1 MEDTLIWWL
10 NTSRNLE
17 LILRTANPIEIMISN
32 VNHHALPNPKYG
44 ESQTMDMSE
53 EDIMEV
59 LMNRL

>member
-44 ESQTMDMSE
+44 ESQTM
-53 EDIMEV
+53 V
-59 LMNRL
+59 LIDYKYNIKNII